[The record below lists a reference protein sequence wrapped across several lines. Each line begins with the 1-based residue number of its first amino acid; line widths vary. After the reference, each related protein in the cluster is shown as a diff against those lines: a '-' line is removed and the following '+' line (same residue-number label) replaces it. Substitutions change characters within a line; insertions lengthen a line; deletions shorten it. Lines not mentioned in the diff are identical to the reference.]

1 MNKEKLETNE
11 VEEKKEKATREKIET
26 VNETV
31 VNDETKSTENKGKA
45 ELEQENKTEQKE
57 TNQEKQTKPGNTILK
72 ILRITTETIIWI
84 CIALLVFLIVMST
97 VSKKTDVLGR
107 RLYVIMSGSMEPTI
121 MTKQAIITEEVKEPQ
136 VGDIIAFGK
145 DDFIT
150 VHRIIK
156 VYTEGDKVL
165 YQTKGDNNNAE
176 DKELVSKDIIKGK
189 VKYILPGVG
198 EIILFLQ
205 QHLILLVVA
214 IGALIIIIVIRRLI
228 FQ

>member
-45 ELEQENKTEQKE
+45 ELEQKE
-57 TNQEKQTKPGNTILK
+57 INQEKQTKPVNTILK

-121 MTKQAIITEEVKEPQ
+121 MTKQAIITEEIKEPQ
-136 VGDIIAFGK
+136 VGDVIAFGK

-156 VYTEGDKVL
+156 VYTEGDKKL

-198 EIILFLQ
+198 ETILFLQ

>member
-1 MNKEKLETNE
+1 MNKEKLETND
-11 VEEKKEKATREKIET
+11 VEEKVENAEKITTEKVEKIE
-26 VNETV
+26 ETQ
-31 VNDETKSTENKGKA
+31 NIDKKG
-45 ELEQENKTEQKE
+45 LEQDSKTEQNK
-57 TNQEKQTKPGNTILK
+57 TKDAKPKPANKVFK
-72 ILRITTETIIWI
+72 ILRIITETIIWL
-84 CIALLVFLIVMST
+84 CIAMLLFLIVMST

-121 MTKQAIITEEVKEPQ
+121 MTKQAIITEEVNDPQ
-136 VGDIIAFGK
+136 VGDVIAFGK

-156 VYTEGDKVL
+156 VYTEGDKKL

>member
-1 MNKEKLETNE
+1 
-11 VEEKKEKATREKIET
+11 
-26 VNETV
+26 
-31 VNDETKSTENKGKA
+31 
-45 ELEQENKTEQKE
+45 
-57 TNQEKQTKPGNTILK
+57 
-72 ILRITTETIIWI
+72 
-84 CIALLVFLIVMST
+84 MST
-97 VSKKTDVLGR
+97 VSKKTDILGR

-121 MTKQAIITEEVKEPQ
+121 MTKQAIITEEVNDPQ
-136 VGDIIAFGK
+136 VGDVIAFGK

-156 VYTEGDKVL
+156 VYTEGDKKL

-176 DKELVSKDIIKGK
+176 DKEVVSKDIIKGK

-198 EIILFLQ
+198 ETILFLQ

>member
-1 MNKEKLETNE
+1 MNKEKLETND
-11 VEEKKEKATREKIET
+11 VEEKVENAEKITTEKVEKIE
-26 VNETV
+26 ETQ
-31 VNDETKSTENKGKA
+31 NIDKKG
-45 ELEQENKTEQKE
+45 LEQDSKTEQNK
-57 TNQEKQTKPGNTILK
+57 TKDEKSKPANKVFK
-72 ILRITTETIIWI
+72 ILRIITETIIWL
-84 CIALLVFLIVMST
+84 CIAMLLFLIVMST
-97 VSKKTDVLGR
+97 VSKKTDILGR

-121 MTKQAIITEEVKEPQ
+121 MTKQAIITEEVNDPQ
-136 VGDIIAFGK
+136 VGDVIAFGK

-176 DKELVSKDIIKGK
+176 DKEVVSKDIIKGK

-198 EIILFLQ
+198 ETILFLQ

>member
-121 MTKQAIITEEVKEPQ
+121 MTKQAIITEEVKDPQ
-136 VGDIIAFGK
+136 VGDIIAFGH

-156 VYTEGDKVL
+156 VYTEGDKKL

-176 DKELVSKDIIKGK
+176 DKEVVSKDIIKGK

-198 EIILFLQ
+198 ETILFLQ

>member
-1 MNKEKLETNE
+1 MNKEKLETND
-11 VEEKKEKATREKIET
+11 VEEKVENAEKITTEKVEKIE
-26 VNETV
+26 ETQ
-31 VNDETKSTENKGKA
+31 NIDKKG
-45 ELEQENKTEQKE
+45 LEQDSKTEQNK
-57 TNQEKQTKPGNTILK
+57 TKDEKSKPANKVFK
-72 ILRITTETIIWI
+72 ILRIITETIIWL

-121 MTKQAIITEEVKEPQ
+121 MTKQAIITEEVKDPQ
-136 VGDIIAFGK
+136 VGDIIAFGH

-156 VYTEGDKVL
+156 VYTEGDKKL

-176 DKELVSKDIIKGK
+176 DKEVVSKDIIKGK

-198 EIILFLQ
+198 ETILFLQ